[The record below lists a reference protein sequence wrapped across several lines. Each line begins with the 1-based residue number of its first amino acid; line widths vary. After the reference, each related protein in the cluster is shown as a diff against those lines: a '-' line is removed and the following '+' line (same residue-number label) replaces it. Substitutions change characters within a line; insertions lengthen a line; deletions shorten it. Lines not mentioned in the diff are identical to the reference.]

1 MNSQIKSPQ
10 KKAAP
15 FQTSKPDATF
25 IPIMK
30 KKGSQQSRQ
39 AKTPN
44 SESLREALNN
54 AQSAQEGIDLL
65 IRKSLDFDDPRHV
78 SEVVSKVISFPL
90 TYMAQSKPYFAVNQ
104 LILRITGRKP
114 LLMSFLSAVKAEIFM
129 DKIHM
134 ERLTNNLPRGAKVDP
149 TYSPSAR
156 DLQRRAKAFM
166 QAPFQLLRDATLQ
179 GLSTTQ
185 QQEMLQLAS
194 TLTPTLSISRE
205 QWKVSLLCRKRTLNQ
220 LRLSAKGQSD
230 GGGAMEAEL

>member
-1 MNSQIKSPQ
+1 MIPQISSPQ
-10 KKAAP
+10 KKAASSP
-15 FQTSKPDATF
+15 KSKAEAAF

-30 KKGSQQSRQ
+30 KKGNQQPQQ
-39 AKTPN
+39 ANKPN
-44 SESLREALNN
+44 QENLRKALNST
-54 AQSAQEGIDLL
+54 QSAQEKIDLL
-65 IRKSLDFDDPRHV
+65 IRKPLEADDPRHV

-104 LILRITGRKP
+104 LILAITGRKP
-114 LLMSFLSAVKAEIFM
+114 LLMSFLSVGKAEIFM

-134 ERLTNNLPRGAKVDP
+134 ERLTNSLPRGAKVDP

-185 QQEMLQLAS
+185 QLEMLQLAS
-194 TLTPTLSISRE
+194 TLPPTLSVSRE

-220 LRLSAKGQSD
+220 LRSSAKSQSD
-230 GGGAMEAEL
+230 EEGAMDAEL